1 MASGS
6 YVQSVQAAHSCNM
19 GTNLGAPLVAVPK
32 SSAHSAEEQEAW
44 LPPVAV
50 VDEVADIPT
59 ATVVACT
66 QTGAGRGL
74 TVAQTARD
82 GTSMGCC

>member
-1 MASGS
+1 
-6 YVQSVQAAHSCNM
+6 M
-19 GTNLGAPLVAVPK
+19 GTNLGAPPAAAPK

-50 VDEVADIPT
+50 VAEVADIPT
-59 ATVVACT
+59 AAVVACT

-74 TVAQTARD
+74 AVAQTARD
-82 GTSMGCC
+82 GTSVSCC